1 MSAKLVDGQTQQELL
16 RSRNIQLKAILA
28 RFGGDVQ
35 QAAEYCA
42 EMSGRASLT
51 PNALRC
57 LEYGSYTCEF
67 VRTMAV
73 GA

>member
-1 MSAKLVDGQTQQELL
+1 MIAKLVDGQTQQELL

-28 RFGGDVQ
+28 RFGGDAQ

-42 EMSGRASLT
+42 EMVLT
-51 PNALRC
+51 PKRC
-57 LEYGSYTCEF
+57 LEYGSYMCEF

>member
-35 QAAEYCA
+35 QAARYCA
-42 EMSGRASLT
+42 ETSLT
-51 PNALRC
+51 SDVLRC
-57 LEYGSYTCEF
+57 IEYDTYMHEF
-67 VRTMAV
+67 VRAMAV

>member
-35 QAAEYCA
+35 QAARYCA
-42 EMSGRASLT
+42 ETSLT
-51 PNALRC
+51 TSDVLRC
-57 LEYGSYTCEF
+57 IEHEYDTYMHEF
-67 VRTMAV
+67 VRAMAV

>member
-28 RFGGDVQ
+28 RFGGNAQ

-42 EMSGRASLT
+42 ETALT
-51 PNALRC
+51 PNALCR
-57 LEYGSYTCEF
+57 LEYGSYTCEV
-67 VRTMAV
+67 VRAMAV

>member
-42 EMSGRASLT
+42 ETSLT
-51 PNALRC
+51 SDVLRC
-57 LEYGSYTCEF
+57 IEYDTYMHEF
-67 VRTMAV
+67 VQAMAV

>member
-28 RFGGDVQ
+28 RFGGDAQ

-42 EMSGRASLT
+42 ETAL
-51 PNALRC
+51 ALRLRC
-57 LEYGSYTCEF
+57 IEYDTYMHEF
-67 VRTMAV
+67 VQAMAV

>member
-28 RFGGDVQ
+28 RFGGNTQ
-35 QAAEYCA
+35 QAARYCA
-42 EMSGRASLT
+42 ETSLT
-51 PNALRC
+51 SDVLRC
-57 LEYGSYTCEF
+57 IEYDTYMHEF

>member
-28 RFGGDVQ
+28 RFGGNAQ

-42 EMSGRASLT
+42 ETAL
-51 PNALRC
+51 ALRLC
-57 LEYGSYTCEF
+57 CIEHEYYSYMHEF
-67 VRTMAV
+67 VQAMAV

>member
-35 QAAEYCA
+35 QAARYCA
-42 EMSGRASLT
+42 ETSLT
-51 PNALRC
+51 TTLMSYI
-57 LEYGSYTCEF
+57 EYDAYMHEF
-67 VRTMAV
+67 VRAMAV